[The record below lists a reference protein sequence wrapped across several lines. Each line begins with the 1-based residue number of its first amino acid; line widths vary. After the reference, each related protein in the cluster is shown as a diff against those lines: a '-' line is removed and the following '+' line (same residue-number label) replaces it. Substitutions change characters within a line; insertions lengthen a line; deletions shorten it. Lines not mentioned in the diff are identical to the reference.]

1 LLQTYKEDSKM
12 KSHLRLVLLAA
23 LVVLCPLQGR
33 SQDKPSAA
41 ETVDNLKLQLI
52 DVKAREDNLKLR
64 VQRLDEDLKPENI
77 ERALAGVGSTRPE
90 ELREQRRRQLTIE
103 KTAVVA
109 QLEETAALR
118 SRLETD
124 LAAAEVEAYQQ
135 SAKGNT
141 VQNKMLVSQSPIAFR
156 WLLLAALVV
165 VAGIGVS
172 IMLVLRLRV
181 SGGRSDS

>member
-1 LLQTYKEDSKM
+1 M
-12 KSHLRLVLLAA
+12 KSHLCLVLLAA
-23 LVVLCPLQGR
+23 LIILCPLQSR
-33 SQDKPSAA
+33 AQDKPTTA
-41 ETVDNLKLQLI
+41 ETIENLKLQLI
-52 DVKAREDNLKLR
+52 DVNAREDNLKLR
-64 VQRLDEDLKPENI
+64 VQQLDEDLKPENI

-103 KTAVVA
+103 KTASVA

-118 SRLETD
+118 SRLEAD
-124 LAAAEVEAYQQ
+124 LAAADIEAYQQ

-141 VQNKMLVSQSPIAFR
+141 VQNEMLVSQSPITFR
-156 WLLLAALVV
+156 WLLLAGLIV

-181 SGGRSDS
+181 SAGNDS

>member
-1 LLQTYKEDSKM
+1 M
-12 KSHLRLVLLAA
+12 RSHLRLLLLAA

-33 SQDKPSAA
+33 PQDKPSAA
-41 ETVDNLKLQLI
+41 ETVENLNLQII
-52 DVKAREDNLKLR
+52 DVKAREDNLRLR
-64 VQRLDEDLKPENI
+64 VQQLDEDLKPENI

-118 SRLETD
+118 SRLEAD
-124 LAAAEVEAYQQ
+124 LATAEVDADQQ
-135 SAKGNT
+135 SAKGYT
-141 VQNKMLVSQSPIAFR
+141 VQNEMLVSQSPITFR

-165 VAGIGVS
+165 VAGIGVA
-172 IMLVLRLRV
+172 IIFVLRLRV
-181 SGGRSDS
+181 SAGRNDN

>member
-1 LLQTYKEDSKM
+1 M

-41 ETVDNLKLQLI
+41 ETVENLKLQLI

-64 VQRLDEDLKPENI
+64 VQQLDEDLKPENI

-90 ELREQRRRQLTIE
+90 ELRELRRRQLTIE

-109 QLEETAALR
+109 QLEETAALG
-118 SRLETD
+118 SRLEAD

-135 SAKGNT
+135 SAKGNS
-141 VQNKMLVSQSPIAFR
+141 VQNEMSVSQSPITLR
-156 WLLLAALVV
+156 WLLLAGLVV
-165 VAGIGVS
+165 VVGIGVS
-172 IMLVLRLRV
+172 IIFVLRLRV
-181 SGGRSDS
+181 SPGRSDN

>member
-1 LLQTYKEDSKM
+1 MKEDGNM

-41 ETVDNLKLQLI
+41 ETVENLKLQLI
-52 DVKAREDNLKLR
+52 DVKAREDNLKLG
-64 VQRLDEDLKPENI
+64 VQELDEDLKPENI

-90 ELREQRRRQLTIE
+90 ELRGQRRRQLTIE

-118 SRLETD
+118 SRLEAD
-124 LAAAEVEAYQQ
+124 LAAAEVAAYQQ
-135 SAKGNT
+135 SAKGNS
-141 VQNKMLVSQSPIAFR
+141 VQNKMLVSQSPITFR
-156 WLLLAALVV
+156 WLLLAALVL

-181 SGGRSDS
+181 SAGRK